1 MKLTMRC
8 ITTTLT
14 TSILAFSVLSPAQ
27 APSQAPASQPL
38 TSSSSTPA
46 AAQAVSYPSVTQLN
60 LLLGQVQQFSERTQ
74 ADLAKTRID
83 RWKTDSNTKRQT
95 QGNVESLT
103 RNLHDALP
111 EMVSTLRASPEN
123 LAATFK
129 LYRNL
134 DALYD
139 VFTSVTESAG
149 AFGPKDEFQSLDNDL
164 TLLEEARRGFADRM
178 ATLSADK
185 ETQIAT
191 LRTKVQQMQEVV
203 VPPKKTV
210 VDDTIPPPV
219 PVKKKIRP
227 KPKTTPA
234 APASTTTAAPATTTT
249 PN

>member
-14 TSILAFSVLSPAQ
+14 TSILAFSVLSFAQ
-27 APSQAPASQPL
+27 APSQVAASQ
-38 TSSSSTPA
+38 TSSSLSPA
-46 AAQAVSYPSVTQLN
+46 PAAQAVSYPSVTQLN

-83 RWKTDSNTKRQT
+83 RWKTDSNTKHQT

-164 TLLEEARRGFADRM
+164 NLLEEARRGFADRM
-178 ATLSADK
+178 STLSADK
-185 ETQIAT
+185 ETQIAA

-210 VDDTIPPPV
+210 VDDTVPALA

-227 KPKTTPA
+227 KPKT
-234 APASTTTAAPATTTT
+234 APVAPATTTT
-249 PN
+249 TAPATTTSPN

>member
-1 MKLTMRC
+1 MKLTIRC
-8 ITTTLT
+8 MTTTLT
-14 TSILAFSVLSPAQ
+14 TSLLASAVLLNAQGASTTTAQASPA
-27 APSQAPASQPL
+27 
-38 TSSSSTPA
+38 SSNA
-46 AAQAVSYPSVTQLN
+46 AQQAVSYPSVTQLN

-178 ATLSADK
+178 ATLF
-185 ETQIAT
+185 
-191 LRTKVQQMQEVV
+191 LRQRKRRSPRCVR
-203 VPPKKTV
+203 KSS
-210 VDDTIPPPV
+210 
-219 PVKKKIRP
+219 RCRSGGR
-227 KPKTTPA
+227 
-234 APASTTTAAPATTTT
+234 ASEK
-249 PN
+249 NRC